1 MLLQTSMCLHKVM
14 AVRVY
19 AERSQLED
27 EPEWELLA
35 VPDMLPCQ
43 EASSKPGTGQALP
56 TSVASKFARLL
67 QLQHRGAALVGA

>member
-1 MLLQTSMCLHKVM
+1 MLLQTGIYLHKVM

-19 AERSQLED
+19 AESSQLED

-35 VPDMLPCQ
+35 VPDMPSRQ
-43 EASSKPGTGQALP
+43 ESSSKPGVGQALP